1 MVDDPQWTK
10 TYAEPL
16 IDEAAKFYLNNLKKG
31 DDGLWHLHVIPSISL
46 DEMGDINK
54 PDYVSGLISAQY
66 VLQKAIEYGLDSD
79 QRMQLILTDGL
90 AYKPLLA
97 ENGMYYNHFGLTEKD
112 FGKQKHPDQLFPL
125 THTPLGLQQL
135 SEPHR
140 RAHQLRY
147 EITDGTKIPASR
159 AHLR

>member
-1 MVDDPQWTK
+1 MVDDHRWTK

-16 IDEAAKFYLNNLKKG
+16 IAEAAKFYLNNLKKG

-79 QRMQLILTDGL
+79 QRMQLILRMGWPINRYWLKT
-90 AYKPLLA
+90 AC
-97 ENGMYYNHFGLTEKD
+97 T
-112 FGKQKHPDQLFPL
+112 
-125 THTPLGLQQL
+125 TTILGLQ
-135 SEPHR
+135 R
-140 RAHQLRY
+140 
-147 EITDGTKIPASR
+147 KISANKNILINYFP
-159 AHLR
+159 